1 MSSTIRPRPDQID
14 ELTRGL
20 SLPVEAIDGSILE
33 VVAEQLAQA
42 FSDISATAGA
52 TVSTGTEAE
61 VTALMETRLNRL
73 IDQDPLWGQLV
84 LNVVRGKETLS
95 FDGSHLEKRPDLSIH
110 LSSRDRNFP
119 LIVEAK
125 LIEKTKTE
133 VLYCDNGVR
142 RFVDGEYSWATREAF
157 MLAYVRDKSTIA
169 STLTPFMARAMT
181 LTPSGYQTTEG
192 PVAIT
197 QSRLDLARSRHGR
210 SFAYSHPTAV
220 PGAISIW
227 HLWLA

>member
-1 MSSTIRPRPDQID
+1 MSSLIRPRPDQID

-33 VVAEQLAQA
+33 VVAEQLARA
-42 FSDISATAGA
+42 FSDISATASA
-52 TVSTGTEAE
+52 TVATGTEAE

-110 LSSRDRNFP
+110 LSSRHRNFP
-119 LIVEAK
+119 LVVEAK
-125 LIEKTKTE
+125 LIDATKTE

-142 RFVDGEYSWATREAF
+142 RFVDGEYGWATREAF
-157 MLAYVRDKSTIA
+157 MLAYVRDRSTIA
-169 STLTPFMARAMT
+169 SKLTPFLTRAMT
-181 LTPSGYQTTEG
+181 LTPSGYQTTES
-192 PVAIT
+192 PVAT
-197 QSRLDLARSRHGR
+197 TRTGLDLARSRHGR
-210 SFAYSHPTAV
+210 SFAYSHSTAV
-220 PGAISIW
+220 PGVISIW
-227 HLWLA
+227 HLWLT

>member
-1 MSSTIRPRPDQID
+1 MSSSIRPRPDQIE

-20 SLPVEAIDGSILE
+20 NLPIQAIDGTILE
-33 VVAEQLAQA
+33 VVAEQLARA
-42 FSDISATAGA
+42 FAEISATAGA
-52 TVSTGTEAE
+52 TVTSGTEAE

-73 IDQDPLWGQLV
+73 IDQDPIWGQLV

-125 LIEKTKTE
+125 LIDAKKTE

-142 RFVDGEYSWATREAF
+142 RFVEGEYGWATREAF

-169 STLTPFMARAMT
+169 SKLTPFLTHAMT
-181 LTPSGYQTTEG
+181 LTPSGYLTTEI
-192 PVAIT
+192 PVAA
-197 QSRLDLARSRHGR
+197 SHSPSDLARSRHGR
-210 SFAYSHPTAV
+210 SFGYSHPTSV
-220 PGAISIW
+220 PGDISIW
-227 HLWLA
+227 HLWLT